1 MFFLSLQESIYTAID
16 SCLIF
21 FKGYLGFLNT
31 YLYTIKT
38 HPYLVFLLGANW
50 DNSVRNILYL
60 TSEVTEDVNYLHLD
74 EGRKSSKQSG
84 GEKENKISKNLKKKK
99 KDLKKGHH
107 SKLLPLYRNASYLGK
122 KIT

>member
-1 MFFLSLQESIYTAID
+1 M
-16 SCLIF
+16 
-21 FKGYLGFLNT
+21 
-31 YLYTIKT
+31 
-38 HPYLVFLLGANW
+38 
-50 DNSVRNILYL
+50 YL

-99 KDLKKGHH
+99 KKDLKKGHH